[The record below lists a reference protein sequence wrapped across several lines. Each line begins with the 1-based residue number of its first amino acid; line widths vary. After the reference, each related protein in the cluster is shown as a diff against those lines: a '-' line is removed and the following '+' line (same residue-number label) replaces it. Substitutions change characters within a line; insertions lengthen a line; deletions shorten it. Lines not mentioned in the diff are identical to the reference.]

1 MLKYCDST
9 MEQKVPLSENKVL
22 NWDINDMKLPQDLE
36 KTDWFQAWPDS
47 YVKHIYSSTDKNAH
61 RHLSGW
67 AMRNTNNHN
76 SRILKKS
83 CLGVLVCSN
92 DCTTADG
99 RKIYL
104 RPAICD
110 KARQKQQSKLCP
122 NCKGSLNLVS
132 CRGHGGFPV
141 TNFWRHEGSFIYFQT
156 KGVHDHPKPETK
168 LESEGR
174 KPAYKKRTSIVS
186 TSTELKRNRNI
197 EAPLL
202 GEMKSHENLS
212 SITLRQQSSPPF
224 LHLNDMEMD
233 QSTNE
238 HMLKNNYFIENM
250 TGLEGSKN
258 PRSGSFNESEEYNE
272 GDWLASAMDFD
283 LQSDEDQQAGNINL
297 DVKSQHFNYTEPLE
311 NLSWVMSP
319 IHNCQ
324 YPHLEPSF
332 VLDSTSKD
340 CVVNLNFN
348 VDDDLL
354 TFCNHNQEES
364 YLYRYCSAQL
374 SPSL

>member
-1 MLKYCDST
+1 MLKVSQST
-9 MEQKVPLSENKVL
+9 MEQNVLLSQSKVL
-22 NWDINDMKLPQDLE
+22 NWDINDVKLPQDLE
-36 KTDWFQAWPDS
+36 KSDWFQEWPDS
-47 YVKHIYSSTDKNAH
+47 YVKHIYSSTDKNAQ

-122 NCKGSLNLVS
+122 NCKGSLKLVS

-141 TNFWRHEGSFIYFQT
+141 TNFWRHEGPFIYFQT

-168 LESEGR
+168 LESDGR
-174 KPAYKKRTSIVS
+174 RPAQKKRTSIVS
-186 TSTELKRNRNI
+186 TSAEIKQNTDIELPFSREIRN
-197 EAPLL
+197 
-202 GEMKSHENLS
+202 HEDLAS
-212 SITLRQQSSPPF
+212 TAIGQQGCPPF

-238 HMLKNNYFIENM
+238 HMMKNYFTENVND
-250 TGLEGSKN
+250 LEWSKN

-283 LQSDEDQQAGNINL
+283 LQSDEDQHTGNTNH
-297 DVKSQHFNYTEPLE
+297 DVNGSDFNYIQPLE
-311 NLSWVMSP
+311 NLAWAMSP
-319 IHNCQ
+319 IHNSQ
-324 YPHLEPSF
+324 YPNLEPSL

-348 VDDDLL
+348 VDDDLPAL
-354 TFCNHNQEES
+354 YNHNQEES
-364 YLYRYCSAQL
+364 YMYRYCASQL